1 MVFQLGSMNDCV
13 HCMEM
18 KRGGEMF
25 QKLVKGAAT
34 CVAQG
39 IGSQMWMMEHQ
50 LVHGMVVK
58 SDG

>member
-1 MVFQLGSMNDCV
+1 MNDCV

-34 CVAQG
+34 CVAHS

-58 SDG
+58 VV